1 MLPHKNSEIE
11 EERRIG
17 FVGLSRAM
25 RLLYLSYSHDYLE
38 DTNRRSTFLDEG
50 GGPQKLDNVLSYKSD
65 HNLERI

>member
-1 MLPHKNSEIE
+1 MYGPEIPGFKRGQFEKIPHKNSEIE

-38 DTNRRSTFLDEG
+38 DTNRRSTFLDEIEI
-50 GGPQKLDNVLSYKSD
+50 N
-65 HNLERI
+65 